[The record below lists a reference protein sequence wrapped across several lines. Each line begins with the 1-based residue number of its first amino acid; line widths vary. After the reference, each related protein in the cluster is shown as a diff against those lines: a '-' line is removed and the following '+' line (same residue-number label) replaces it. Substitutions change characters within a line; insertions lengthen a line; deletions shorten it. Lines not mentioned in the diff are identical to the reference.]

1 MYNESPLAQIR
12 YRAEMKTSAA
22 IQTVSAV
29 MSPIGR
35 QPTANSCLR
44 TKPARCRLSPN
55 CSGFPRKA
63 PWLAGFVSGSVKA
76 SRNGG
81 RNPTENF

>member
-35 QPTANSCLR
+35 QPTANSCLNDVFIPSQR
-44 TKPARCRLSPN
+44 TDGLTVH
-55 CSGFPRKA
+55 RK
-63 PWLAGFVSGSVKA
+63 G
-76 SRNGG
+76 
-81 RNPTENF
+81 